1 MTKAVDKLTFE
12 EAFSELDAIV
22 AKLENET
29 LSLEDSL
36 ALYERGQALSTY
48 CAGLLEK
55 AELRL
60 EEIRIS
66 NQEGDA

>member
-1 MTKAVDKLTFE
+1 MTKSVDKLTFE